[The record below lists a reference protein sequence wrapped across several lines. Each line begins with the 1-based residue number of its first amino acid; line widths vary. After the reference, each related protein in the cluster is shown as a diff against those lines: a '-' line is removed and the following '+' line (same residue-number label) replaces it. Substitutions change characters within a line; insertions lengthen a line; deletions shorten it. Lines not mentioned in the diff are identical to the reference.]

1 MRGGEEQVEQG
12 TGIQGVWKNEH
23 PASREGCLHD

>member
-12 TGIQGVWKNEH
+12 TGVQGVWKNEIQGYK
-23 PASREGCLHD
+23 EGC